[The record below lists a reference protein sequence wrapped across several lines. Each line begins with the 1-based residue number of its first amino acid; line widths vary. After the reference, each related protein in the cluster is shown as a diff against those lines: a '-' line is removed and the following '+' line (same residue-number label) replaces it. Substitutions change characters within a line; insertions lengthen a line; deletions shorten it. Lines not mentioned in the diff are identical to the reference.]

1 MDAGR
6 HVDRLFGGD
15 GLHFVVVT
23 LVGVPSPDSVCV
35 PLCQRDFERLHRP
48 SRRAP
53 RFDAARFVRDWQTG
67 VRETI
72 QFEIGVH
79 TVFFWQSQQARYRF
93 LVGSENAPL
102 RIILPVREQAI
113 KP

>member
-1 MDAGR
+1 
-6 HVDRLFGGD
+6 
-15 GLHFVVVT
+15 
-23 LVGVPSPDSVCV
+23 
-35 PLCQRDFERLHRP
+35 
-48 SRRAP
+48 
-53 RFDAARFVRDWQTG
+53 VRDWQTG